1 MIATRL
7 LENGTDLRYIQ
18 ERLGHNGFDWILIL
32 HHKRLDFA
40 DIVDS
45 IRFDKLPDQTT
56 HRNPIEA
63 ITAKNILYPI
73 PRVV

>member
-1 MIATRL
+1 MFFVMFKCLIFLNHTWYRVK
-7 LENGTDLRYIQ
+7 YV
-18 ERLGHNGFDWILIL
+18 LGSNGFDWILIL

-56 HRNPIEA
+56 HRNP
-63 ITAKNILYPI
+63 LPI
-73 PRVV
+73 DNLR